1 MNPEIK
7 FSTNID
13 KKLKIK
19 TPEIYED
26 FTGVIIGTKDKTLK
40 KDINIKANLPET
52 KITGEI
58 PGKGNL
64 DIKKPKLDINGPKIG
79 TDLDVNINK
88 PGINVPSTDIN
99 VKN

>member
-1 MNPEIK
+1 MNIKDNIKIPEINELNPEIK

-58 PGKGNL
+58 PG
-64 DIKKPKLDINGPKIG
+64 IG
-79 TDLDVNINK
+79 YKWT
-88 PGINVPSTDIN
+88 
-99 VKN
+99 